1 MARRFLIAT
10 FVSLAWLFCLPALLV
25 AEPVKPFWEVATKRP
40 LIAGAPKYSDVI
52 VRNRQPHPIPGKS
65 DPFDTLQ
72 MLADFHVTRLDW
84 TYNLTREF
92 VGRVKSMGIAVGGAL
107 ENDEHDAQGGNLLG
121 RVTDPQGR
129 LKTTA
134 WFGPNRW
141 VGCPNAPEYR
151 AAWLYRA
158 KLNVDL
164 GVDLIQQD
172 DPALSLRTKPPLCY
186 CDYCKKAFALYQKV
200 HGPDSSYEQFQRD
213 SVLAFHQ
220 EMHRELDAYAGR
232 HIPFSDND
240 EIGFH
245 GKFSFTQSAF
255 DFVNCEIDAKN
266 IEPSRFYGTVT
277 EAAGVP
283 LVFQYR
289 ETSVGANRR
298 FLALTY
304 ATGTWMMMPWDVYM
318 PHDAPRYFGKAE
330 DYADLSGFVRGNA
343 DVLDGY
349 EDAAAVGKGIQDA
362 RYGAVAPLSI
372 EGGSGEVY
380 AFARARPG
388 IADAPVVIHVV
399 EWAKESKP
407 MTLRLH
413 GAEFG
418 RRLSAKIRLPKPYD
432 ADLHAKAQKNG
443 DFGSLIVENALDATT
458 VVDDTAIAIPALDPW
473 GIVVVRS
480 ESK

>member
-1 MARRFLIAT
+1 
-10 FVSLAWLFCLPALLV
+10 
-25 AEPVKPFWEVATKRP
+25 
-40 LIAGAPKYSDVI
+40 
-52 VRNRQPHPIPGKS
+52 
-65 DPFDTLQ
+65 
-72 MLADFHVTRLDW
+72 
-84 TYNLTREF
+84 
-92 VGRVKSMGIAVGGAL
+92 
-107 ENDEHDAQGGNLLG
+107 
-121 RVTDPQGR
+121 
-129 LKTTA
+129 
-134 WFGPNRW
+134 
-141 VGCPNAPEYR
+141 
-151 AAWLYRA
+151 
-158 KLNVDL
+158 
-164 GVDLIQQD
+164 
-172 DPALSLRTKPPLCY
+172 
-186 CDYCKKAFALYQKV
+186 
-200 HGPDSSYEQFQRD
+200 
-213 SVLAFHQ
+213 
-220 EMHRELDAYAGR
+220 MHRELDAYAGR

-266 IEPSRFYGTVT
+266 IEPSRFYRTVT

-289 ETSVGANRR
+289 ETSVEANRR

-330 DYADLSGFVRGNA
+330 DYTDLSGFVRGNA

-388 IADAPVVIHVV
+388 IADAPVVIHVI
-399 EWAKESKP
+399 EWAKQAKP

-413 GAEFG
+413 GAELGGGCLPRFDCPNLTMPTFT
-418 RRLSAKIRLPKPYD
+418 RRLRRTAILVHLSLRMHSMPRRWSTIQRLP
-432 ADLHAKAQKNG
+432 
-443 DFGSLIVENALDATT
+443 F
-458 VVDDTAIAIPALDPW
+458 
-473 GIVVVRS
+473 RR
-480 ESK
+480 